1 MRYLEKKYK
10 GDTTPKKI
18 ELFHRQ
24 NGVSTAEKDWKPK
37 NADDSELIMFQDTC
51 KMKNTGGIA
60 LLPSGAEKQ
69 RDLKHEK
76 CESNNVAQRMQLSI
90 VIA

>member
-1 MRYLEKKYK
+1 MRYLEKKYR
-10 GDTTPKKI
+10 GDTTPEKI

-37 NADDSELIMFQDTC
+37 NAYDSELIMYQDTC
-51 KMKNTGGIA
+51 NKKNTGGIA
-60 LLPSGAEKQ
+60 LPPSAEKQ
-69 RDLKHEK
+69 RGLKHEK